1 MLFREYL
8 TNEGYKEYSIHNQ
21 LADLKYKLQHKKGD
35 MIILYADNEYIIVEL
50 TDSLNGY
57 VEVPTDFVIDDN
69 FLRQNHLSTNIVLTK
84 QMKDK
89 LGI

>member
-8 TNEGYKEYSIHNQ
+8 TNEGSKEYSIHNQ

-35 MIILYADNEYIIVEL
+35 MIILHADNEYAVVEL
-50 TDSLNGY
+50 TDNLNGY
-57 VEVPTDFVIDDN
+57 VEVPTDFVIDDD
-69 FLRQNHLSTNIVLTK
+69 FLRQNRLNTNVVLTK
-84 QMKDK
+84 QMKNR